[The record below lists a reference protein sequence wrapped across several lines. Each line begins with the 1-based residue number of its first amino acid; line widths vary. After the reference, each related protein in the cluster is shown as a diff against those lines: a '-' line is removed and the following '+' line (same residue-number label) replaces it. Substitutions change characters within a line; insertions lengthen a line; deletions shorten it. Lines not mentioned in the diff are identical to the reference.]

1 MNCARSW
8 TKAQEKRTKAQTAC
22 VSGPPSRT
30 VAARRRAKRRIA
42 PALARPR
49 CIAYFRATG
58 ARCGRLS
65 SRSGW
70 RAPLF
75 LCAKHGQGFAALQAM
90 VAGYS
95 DCRRIALANWRFAWE
110 IPL

>member
-8 TKAQEKRTKAQTAC
+8 HKAQAPKRTGRQSCIST
-22 VSGPPSRT
+22 PPSPLKK
-30 VAARRRAKRRIA
+30 ARSRSKGRIA
-42 PALARPR
+42 PAAPRPR
-49 CIAYFRATG
+49 CIAYRVATG
-58 ARCGRLS
+58 ARCGRLAA
-65 SRSGW
+65 RKGW
-70 RAPLF
+70 RADLF
-75 LCAKHGQGFAALQAM
+75 LCALHGRGFAALQAM